1 MRIVGGWAL
10 RSGHGSL
17 GLLCIYESSLCDVR
31 RPRTTVLWAS
41 PGQTSPNMVRVA
53 DLSGFGFV
61 CYLTLLLHWLSLY
74 STAVVE
80 SGGHHALD
88 CLMRHNLCIVA
99 LWDPEAMLPWAC
111 YLLSKLISKPPFYF
125 NIPRVSP
132 VLYIITDALH
142 PRSFSFL
149 FLLSLLN

>member
-1 MRIVGGWAL
+1 MGAL
-10 RSGHGSL
+10 VCCVFIRAHCATSDAQEPRFSGHHL
-17 GLLCIYESSLCDVR
+17 AKHHQIWFALLIC
-31 RPRTTVLWAS
+31 
-41 PGQTSPNMVRVA
+41 
-53 DLSGFGFV
+53 SGFGFV

-99 LWDPEAMLPWAC
+99 LWDPEAMLPWAR
-111 YLLSKLISKPPFYF
+111 YLLSKLISRPPFYF

-142 PRSFSFL
+142 RRSFSFL